1 EQQRPPIYNPEDYAL
16 SLRKWGKRS
25 GSTSQL
31 YGPGSSIE
39 MEAPD
44 MAHKSKTL
52 PPPNSHHM
60 QQPSPGHN
68 NKDYRNPILTP
79 TTPQGEEM
87 SLRQFSSEFIGDP
100 LDGVT
105 LLLELLR
112 AVQLSQANQQTR
124 CPPPI
129 LRRALLDEHSCL
141 QCLRSC
147 LRCPDAA
154 RRLAAS
160 PAGLFTLAVCIMSN
174 VSKSRVIAL
183 ELLTKACEP
192 PGCGHGPV
200 SEALSTLR
208 LRFGEPVRFRF
219 LVGMLSSAGGCP
231 ELQAAGL
238 RFINT
243 LVETAPNPQSRLYL
257 QAELEQAGFLVSNI
271 KKTIGQG
278 GRKKYLNWDGTCGKE
293 EDLWSSS
300 SEGDCTSYFRIR
312 FCSISDVRHALA
324 AYPLF

>member
-1 EQQRPPIYNPEDYAL
+1 M
-16 SLRKWGKRS
+16 SLRKWGRRS
-25 GSTSQL
+25 GSSAQL
-31 YGPGSSIE
+31 YGLGSAVQAES
-39 MEAPD
+39 AD
-44 MAHKSKTL
+44 ATLKSAHNL
-52 PPPNSHHM
+52 
-60 QQPSPGHN
+60 QQPVPGQSS
-68 NKDYRNPILTP
+68 KDYRNPILTP
-79 TTPQGEEM
+79 TTPHGEEM
-87 SLRQFSSEFIGDP
+87 SLRQFSTVTELLGKLKADLRLAFPSFVQEFIGDP

-112 AVQLSQANQQTR
+112 AVQLSQASQQTR
-124 CPPPI
+124 CPPPV

-141 QCLRSC
+141 QCIRSC

-231 ELQAAGL
+231 ELQAAGV
-238 RFINT
+238 RFLNT
-243 LVETAPNPQSRLYL
+243 LIETAPNPQSRLYL
-257 QAELEQAGFLVSNI
+257 QAELEQAGFYVSNI
-271 KKTIGQG
+271 KKV
-278 GRKKYLNWDGTCGKE
+278 
-293 EDLWSSS
+293 S
-300 SEGDCTSYFRIR
+300 
-312 FCSISDVRHALA
+312 
-324 AYPLF
+324 